1 MPIRPFGGTIR
12 NFGSAPRT
20 RTSEM
25 VPLVGAQVNKGMIT
39 TTDPADIPPE
49 ALEDAFNVRVRY
61 DKTSRRR
68 GTEDFGDTPPDTERV
83 LALYNY
89 KDNDGVGTFLRFTKD
104 GIYRD
109 PTAWTAI
116 AGTLTG
122 SDTDRF
128 TIATAF
134 SEIVFTNY
142 GVDEIQLIDLT
153 ANTFAPL
160 GNAPRYKFVTVFANR
175 VVGGYLN
182 DPTTPSPITIG
193 WSADGNAA
201 EWDPLVDQSAG
212 QSPLIESPGDTADF
226 ITGVFG
232 FTNVL
237 IILRE
242 RSVWLAT
249 KQPIAS
255 APFSAYAAVPGIG
268 CNCPFSTAVI
278 PGGLV
283 FADQR
288 TEKIY
293 AYTPGELPQSIS
305 TAIEKDLFASIS
317 NPLEVFGS
325 YDNRNNEYSISIP
338 LVGTA
343 IVRIWTFNFRT
354 QAWSYDERINLSV
367 ISDIEGAAQELTID
381 DLTGTIDQLVG
392 TIDSLV
398 GDVSS
403 ATSRL
408 YGFDDGTLQLE
419 RAAADTD
426 AGTNYTASIVS
437 KTFALPVFDQYMARC
452 RYEFFVRTPSV
463 ISLYYSKDG
472 GNTWTLARTDTIT
485 NTYVPY
491 LLEWNRQV
499 KCRKF
504 TFKIE
509 SPSGDW
515 DILDYELHVWRSG
528 TSRANNVG

>member
-1 MPIRPFGGTIR
+1 MAIRPYGGTIR
-12 NFGSAPRT
+12 NFGRPASQPV
-20 RTSEM
+20 SQL
-25 VPLVGAQVNKGMIT
+25 VPLIGAQVNKGMMT
-39 TTDPADIPPE
+39 TLDAADIPPE
-49 ALEDAFNVRVRY
+49 ALVDAFNVRIRY
-61 DKTSRRR
+61 DKTTRRR
-68 GTEDFGDTPPDTERV
+68 GTEDFGDTPPDSERV

-89 KDNDGVGTFLRFTKD
+89 KDNDGIGTFLRFTKD

-109 PTAWTAI
+109 PNSWTAI

-122 SDTDRF
+122 SDADRF

-134 SEIVFTNY
+134 SQIVFTNY
-142 GVDEIQLIDLT
+142 GVDEIQLINLT
-153 ANTFAPL
+153 ANTFAQL

-175 VVGGYLN
+175 VIGGYLN
-182 DPTTPSPITIG
+182 DPVTPSPITIG
-193 WSADGNAA
+193 WSGDGNAA

-212 QSPLIESPGDTADF
+212 QSPLIESPGDTSDF

-237 IILRE
+237 IVLRE
-242 RSVWLAT
+242 KSVWLAT

-255 APFSAYAAVPGIG
+255 APFNAYAAVPGIG

-293 AYTPGELPQSIS
+293 AYVPGEQPQSIS
-305 TAIEKDLFASIS
+305 TAIEKDLFAAIS

-338 LVGTA
+338 LVGTT
-343 IVRIWTFNFRT
+343 ITRVWTFNFRT
-354 QAWSYDERINLSV
+354 QAWSYDERVNLSV

-381 DLTGTIDQLVG
+381 ELTGTIDQLVG

-398 GDVSS
+398 GEVSS

-419 RAAADTD
+419 RLASDDD
-426 AGTNYTASIVS
+426 AGTDYLTRIQS
-437 KTFALPVFDQYMARC
+437 KTFFLPVFDQYVARC
-452 RYEFFVRTPSV
+452 RYEFFARSESV
-463 ISLYYSKDG
+463 LNLYYSTNG
-472 GNTWTLARTDTIT
+472 GKTWNLARTDTISD
-485 NTYVPY
+485 TYEPY

-509 SPSGDW
+509 SSQGDW
-515 DILDYELHVWRSG
+515 DIIDYELDVWRSG
-528 TSRANNVG
+528 TSRANSPS